1 MPRLPF
7 VVHHTLYLTSHLALK
22 VTSLQLASNPSYT
35 PDKLLRCLFQKHSFC
50 VSSTGC
56 TTMQTPFGH
65 TVPVYD
71 MERTICDLLRSR
83 SRIEEQSFQSA
94 LKQYAVRTDKNL
106 RTLMRDAKLFHVEK
120 KLRQYLEVLL

>member
-50 VSSTGC
+50 VSSTSPSLL
-56 TTMQTPFGH
+56 M
-65 TVPVYD
+65 
-71 MERTICDLLRSR
+71 RLLSLLRS
-83 SRIEEQSFQSA
+83 
-94 LKQYAVRTDKNL
+94 L
-106 RTLMRDAKLFHVEK
+106 
-120 KLRQYLEVLL
+120 